1 MFSSPFNTS
10 SMPADGTRYATEAEP
25 ATAQNT
31 SLAALRIIDAG
42 YFGNLHGEWSSSADN
57 DTADGYVMLY
67 CIDGCADYTVGG
79 NSTAITRHRFIIHDG
94 RAEAAYT
101 VPPGKSWS
109 VYRIRFTGTIARDLV
124 GEIANGEF
132 FSPGDILGAE
142 IAGRIEEILVN
153 IERDASLESQLYC
166 SALLHY
172 VIGTVR
178 RFTTMV
184 EHNSTDSSEEIVD
197 AAIRYMKE
205 NLSKK
210 LSLQDLTEMTNY
222 SKPHFMTIFKRA
234 TGHSPMSYFNMLKIM
249 KACTLLDTTD
259 MKINQICFA
268 IGINDMFYFSRLFK
282 KYMHVSPSSYRT
294 RHSNQVDNNND
305 INTQQTIKS

>member
-1 MFSSPFNTS
+1 MSSSQTSTS
-10 SMPADGTRYATEAEP
+10 SLTADGTRYAVVAEP
-25 ATAQNT
+25 AIVQNA
-31 SLAALRIIDAG
+31 SLEALRIIDAG
-42 YFGNLHGEWSSSADN
+42 YFGSLHGEWSSL
-57 DTADGYVMLY
+57 TGEEITDGYVLLY
-67 CIDGCADYTVGG
+67 CIDGQADYTVEG
-79 NSTAITRHRFIIHDG
+79 TATSVTRHRFIIHDA
-94 RAEAAYT
+94 RASAAYT
-101 VPPGKSWS
+101 VPFGKSWS
-109 VYRIRFTGTIARDLV
+109 VYRIRFTGTIAEALT

-132 FSPGDILGAE
+132 ISPGDILGSE
-142 IAGRIEEILVN
+142 IAGHIEDILVN
-153 IERDASLESQLYC
+153 LERDTGVESQLYC

-178 RFTTMV
+178 RFTTMA
-184 EHNSTDSSEEIVD
+184 EHNAANPSGEIVD
-197 AAIRYMKE
+197 TAIRYMKE
-205 NLSKK
+205 NLSKR

-282 KYMHVSPSSYRT
+282 KYMHVSPSSYRI
-294 RHSNQVDNNND
+294 RHNGSADDTD
-305 INTQQTIKS
+305 ILHTQQ

>member
-1 MFSSPFNTS
+1 
-10 SMPADGTRYATEAEP
+10 
-25 ATAQNT
+25 
-31 SLAALRIIDAG
+31 
-42 YFGNLHGEWSSSADN
+42 
-57 DTADGYVMLY
+57 
-67 CIDGCADYTVGG
+67 
-79 NSTAITRHRFIIHDG
+79 
-94 RAEAAYT
+94 
-101 VPPGKSWS
+101 
-109 VYRIRFTGTIARDLV
+109 
-124 GEIANGEF
+124 
-132 FSPGDILGAE
+132 
-142 IAGRIEEILVN
+142 
-153 IERDASLESQLYC
+153 
-166 SALLHY
+166 
-172 VIGTVR
+172 
-178 RFTTMV
+178 
-184 EHNSTDSSEEIVD
+184 
-197 AAIRYMKE
+197 MKE